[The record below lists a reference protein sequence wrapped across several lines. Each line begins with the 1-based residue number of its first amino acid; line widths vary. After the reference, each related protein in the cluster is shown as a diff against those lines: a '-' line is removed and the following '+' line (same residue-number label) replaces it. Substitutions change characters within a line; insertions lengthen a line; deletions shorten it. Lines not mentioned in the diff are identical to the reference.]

1 MKTHEIKR
9 VIDYGGNVYWK
20 NKGYHVIQD
29 GDGDYMIKCTMN
41 NNYIGLT
48 HEDGFTLNG
57 EESDFYWLENRNE
70 KHHGSP
76 FRFAGEMLCKFFE
89 MLDEC
94 WEPMNIGYSTFTP
107 SDVIK
112 TDRVFFHEAFFEYV
126 DSIEKDENI
135 TYPDFL
141 YSYWIDEVY
150 RLSYK

>member
-1 MKTHEIKR
+1 M
-9 VIDYGGNVYWK
+9 GGNVYWK
-20 NKGYHVIQD
+20 QDNYHVIKGVKD
-29 GDGDYMIKCTMN
+29 AYYILCN
-41 NNYIGLT
+41 NNGNAVGLT
-48 HEDGFTLNG
+48 HRDGFTLNG
-57 EESDFYWLENRNE
+57 VESDFYWLKTDKETFN
-70 KHHGSP
+70 GSP
-76 FRFAGEMLCKFFE
+76 FRFADEMLCEFFE

-94 WEPMNIGYSTFTP
+94 WEPMNIGYSAFTP

-141 YSYWIDEVY
+141 YSYWIDEVH